1 MNISELIDRRISELG
16 DWRGETIARIRR
28 LVLEAAPNIVEE
40 WKWDTPVW
48 SSNGNVLAVGS
59 FQDHVKIN
67 FFRGALLDDPDHL
80 FNAGL
85 EAKATRAIDLS
96 EGDAIDEF
104 KLKNLIRAAVDLNN
118 LKTKSPKAPAKK
130 AAAKSTATKEK
141 AQAAQKTD
149 LPKLAAPAQRALAG
163 AGIQN
168 LKQLSKW
175 SEARLNELHGIGP
188 NAVKEL
194 KHAMRAKGLSFAK
207 PK

>member
-16 DWRGETIARIRR
+16 DWRGEMIARIRR

-96 EGDAIDEF
+96 EGDAIDEA

-118 LKTKSPKAPAKK
+118 LKAKSPKAPAKK

-141 AQAAQKTD
+141 AQAAHKTD

-175 SEARLNELHGIGP
+175 SEAHLKELHGIGP

-194 KHAMRAKGLSFAK
+194 KQAMKAKGLSFAK

>member
-1 MNISELIDRRISELG
+1 MNISDLIDQRITELG
-16 DWRGETIARIRR
+16 DWRGKMIAHIRR

-67 FFRGALLDDPDHL
+67 FFRGSLLEDPDRL

-85 EAKATRAIDLS
+85 EAKATRGIDLFENDS
-96 EGDAIDEF
+96 IDES
-104 KLKNLIRAAVDLNN
+104 KLKKLIRAAVDLNN
-118 LKTKSPKAPAKK
+118 LKAKSPKAPAKK
-130 AAAKSTATKEK
+130 AAAKPTATKEK
-141 AQAAQKTD
+141 AAQKTD

-194 KHAMRAKGLSFAK
+194 KHAMKAKGLSFAK
-207 PK
+207 QK